1 MFVKLIEAS
10 KLEIQKGAFQ
20 LKFNERNETVSVL
33 NRRNGKLSYVVS
45 GENDEMLVATVVY
58 FGLRHHQN

>member
-20 LKFNERNETVSVL
+20 LKFNERNDTVYVL

-58 FGLRHHQN
+58 FGIRRH

>member
-1 MFVKLIEAS
+1 MFSKLIEAS
-10 KLEIQKGAFQ
+10 KRQVQKGAYQ
-20 LKFNERNETVSVL
+20 LKFNERNETVCVL

-58 FGLRHHQN
+58 FGIRHR